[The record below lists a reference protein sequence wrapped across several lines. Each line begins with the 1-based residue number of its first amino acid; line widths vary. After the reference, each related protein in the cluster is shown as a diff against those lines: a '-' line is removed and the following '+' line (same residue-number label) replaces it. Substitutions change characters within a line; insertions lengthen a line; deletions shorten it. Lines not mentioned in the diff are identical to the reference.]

1 MCLDNVLKALDE
13 ILSEDELFHTEKDYD
28 SDDDEYETFYRVK
41 MTPQKFGRI
50 AKKHGGVR
58 WGSRR
63 TYTWRAE
70 DICSVLSYC
79 RSSKKVQEEE
89 VYVTFLIQVM
99 IPDVLNLSVSYKK
112 KMIDTQ
118 YPGTYVN
125 VEAIGGVLRS
135 IYSQDESEY
144 HGAVGKLA
152 DELHPLLEA
161 LISYEPLGIC
171 GLFASIDHN
180 SNLPSEGRLELDT
193 WEQRSDR
200 SKDAHKLLTATMN
213 QKTFSAPIGIICD
226 NNQGCRGYKRKD
238 LTSLYNSPFWKANST
253 DQQEIR
259 EEVTDDQSVQCQICL
274 ERKINTALSCGHLF
288 CHSCL
293 ETHKEHQS
301 RNENCPVCKTRS
313 YKRLRVFV

>member
-125 VEAIGGVLRS
+125 VEAIGDVLRS

-144 HGAVGKLA
+144 HGAVGKMA
-152 DELHPLLEA
+152 DDLHPLLEA

-180 SNLPSEGRLELDT
+180 SNLPSEGVLGLYT
-193 WEQRSDR
+193 WEQRSKR
-200 SKDAHKLLTATMN
+200 TKDAHKLLTTKIN
-213 QKTFSAPIGIICD
+213 EKTFSVPIGIICD

-259 EEVTDDQSVQCQICL
+259 EEVTEDQSVQCQICL

-301 RNENCPVCKTRS
+301 RNESCPVCKTRS
-313 YKRLRVFV
+313 YKRLRIFV

>member
-13 ILSEDELFHTEKDYD
+13 ILSEDELFHIEKDYD
-28 SDDDEYETFYRVK
+28 SDDEETFYRVK
-41 MTPQKFGRI
+41 MTPMKFGRI

-63 TYTWRAE
+63 TYTWRAD
-70 DICSVLSYC
+70 DICTVLSYS
-79 RSSKKVQEEE
+79 RSSKKVQCEDEA
-89 VYVTFLIQVM
+89 YVNFLIQVM
-99 IPDVLNLSVSYKK
+99 IPDVLNLSFSCKK

-118 YPGTYVN
+118 YPGAYVN

-135 IYSQDESEY
+135 MYSHDVPEY
-144 HGAVGKLA
+144 HGALGKMV

-171 GLFASIDHN
+171 GLFASIDAWR
-180 SNLPSEGRLELDT
+180 SEERTELDT
-193 WEQRSDR
+193 FSQRNDR
-200 SKDAHKLLTATMN
+200 MKDAFKLLTTKMN
-213 QKTFSAPIGIICD
+213 EKTFSVPIGITCD
-226 NNQGCRGYKRKD
+226 NNQGCRGYKHKD
-238 LTSLYNSPFWKANST
+238 LKSLYNSPFWKADST

-259 EEVTDDQSVQCQICL
+259 EEVTDDQSIQCQICL

-301 RNENCPVCKTRS
+301 RNESCPVCKTRS